1 MTWERA
7 ADSLGALVK
16 QLGQSSPAVI
26 TERSGASQQ
35 RADVPPRQE
44 ASWPSWQARNSEGRR
59 ATESGSARRS
69 CQGEP
74 TKTVFTSG
82 WCATRRR
89 WVVES
94 ECMVVDSLELHD
106 CTTSD
111 GIASSTCYQLQHGCR
126 SRLISASSILLHWAC
141 HNESC
146 DHGGELER
154 GAVR

>member
-1 MTWERA
+1 
-7 ADSLGALVK
+7 V
-16 QLGQSSPAVI
+16 
-26 TERSGASQQ
+26 RS
-35 RADVPPRQE
+35 
-44 ASWPSWQARNSEGRR
+44 SEGRR
-59 ATESGSARRS
+59 AIESDSARRS
-69 CQGEP
+69 RQGEP